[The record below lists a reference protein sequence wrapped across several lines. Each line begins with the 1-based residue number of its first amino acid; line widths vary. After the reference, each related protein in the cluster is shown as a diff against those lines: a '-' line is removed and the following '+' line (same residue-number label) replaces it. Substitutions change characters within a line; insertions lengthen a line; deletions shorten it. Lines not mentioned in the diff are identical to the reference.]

1 VKKLLAIM
9 LFVISSV
16 AFADPITMTHM
27 AGKASVLE
35 TEMQMLGKNLT
46 AQGMEINYTATGQC
60 VDAAKEWNNA
70 GTAPIIMPYST
81 NWARYESMTGKP
93 CTANLD
99 GARVAMI
106 RTTQQ
111 WLCSGPKPK
120 PFSTPGLKVAYQT
133 VQPGVEM
140 IADINKLNGW
150 TWKGV
155 PTTST
160 GDSLIAL
167 ANGDIDYY
175 FIIRSG
181 VGDRIEKGQLKCQA
195 SSDRGDTLPYMG
207 DVFRTS
213 GDLHKTL
220 TVLHIML
227 TKNLTEDQFQKT
239 KAALDP
245 ATSPE
250 WKKYLEFGS
259 IWVEKLSKDNQYTVT
274 KFKEYAKEAVQY
286 YKK

>member
-1 VKKLLAIM
+1 M